1 MNENK
6 NITVPKTSQ
15 HVKIIQL
22 LKTENDYAWQG
33 RLLGLDNNG
42 VTYEY
47 DTVSGV
53 WRSFIPALDM
63 AGVVGEVSA

>member
-22 LKTENDYAWQG
+22 VKTENDCTWQG
-33 RLLGLDNNG
+33 RLLGLGDDG
-42 VTYEY
+42 VTY
-47 DTVSGV
+47 DSSSGV
-53 WRSFIPALDM
+53 WKPFIPALDM
-63 AGVVGEVSA
+63 AGVVGEVVA